1 MALPRRVDWN
11 RIRRD
16 EKTERPLLRREGSV
30 TTHRVTSAPR
40 LGVRWFVRISAVI
53 VGLANLAALPLWLG
67 NPYAMRDDTYFAEAI
82 TLLLIAVIAG
92 LVISEVCLKKFE
104 LPGRSFSHR
113 S

>member
-1 MALPRRVDWN
+1 MPRRVDWN